1 MSLQSLQRLFEKL
14 VREMD
19 NRKKMTDKLKIRIR
33 SHSQGFEFAPTC
45 MEEGHF
51 LIRVYSHIPLYSHI
65 ESGGEA
71 VAVLKLAPS
80 DTIRAKTFHDC
91 WIEFIDIS
99 EAQYETYLEFG
110 SLPEIIKS
118 MEYNLNE
125 KNKFTIWKCSVFD
138 QAATATP
145 V

>member
-1 MSLQSLQRLFEKL
+1 MSIQTLQTLFERL
-14 VREMD
+14 VSD
-19 NRKKMTDKLKIRIR
+19 LGDRKKMTDKLKITMK

-51 LIRVYSHIPLYSHI
+51 LIRVYPHIPMYEHI
-65 ESGGEA
+65 ESAGEA
-71 VAVLKLAPS
+71 VAVLKLVPS

-99 EAQYETYLEFG
+99 EAQYETYLTFG
-110 SLPEIIKS
+110 SLSEVTRS
-118 MEYNLNE
+118 MKYNLNE
-125 KNKFTIWKCSVFD
+125 TDKFTIWKFSVFD
-138 QAATATP
+138 QATATP